1 MPIISLQDQRDPL
14 VTNGLTIV
22 GAGAVGI
29 AIAVYLARRGI
40 AVTLLEGGPQT
51 PPADY
56 SKANIGPNVGRQ
68 LDGLLGGR
76 MKAFGGTTRLWGG
89 QLVPFD
95 APDFQAIDQ
104 AGRTLWPIG
113 YNDFLPW
120 ISAAY
125 DLLGVNEQSRQIDKI
140 WQSAAGQ
147 DPAIGHGLRMT
158 MNIWLRQPDF
168 TKLFASALANNP
180 LIRVI
185 TDAAVQQLQFTADGR
200 VDALMLLAADGS
212 EYTCKAETII
222 LANGTLEIAR
232 LLLKAQ
238 KLDPH
243 CPFRENRHV
252 GRWFMDHLHGLAGEI
267 EVRKPKRL
275 STWFD
280 NVYFD
285 GHKYNVKIRQDAS
298 GRKAGGSN
306 IAATINPRMQAGSVA
321 REAKDLMLRLF
332 GGRTSLIADLR
343 EGLVL
348 LRIIAPVAWR
358 YVVKRRAG
366 SLFDQGVHLGLEIE
380 QLPTWDS
387 YLLLDPAS
395 PPETAPVGVHWHVD
409 NREMPA
415 IRQFCEAVISA
426 FDESG
431 IGSIKLDP
439 RIVAED
445 IAFLDECH
453 DANHQMGGARMADC
467 RENGVVDHECRV
479 FGSPNLYIAGAATFP
494 SGSFANPTLS
504 AIALGLR
511 VAAKVTEAGRS
522 RDTVISRLIFGT
534 ARLTG
539 GASKA
544 ASIRML
550 DMVLDAGVRAIDCA
564 PPYGMGTAEQVVGK
578 ALQRRMDGNMIEIIA
593 KVGLPRPSHAYP
605 KTWLRAI
612 KRLVKKPMPA
622 NLSGWAPVEAA
633 KAFGVSDFSDEALGA
648 SVARTIKNLG
658 RFDRLLLH
666 ECGPDEYTPDVAKS
680 LAAIAGQWGAQP
692 GYAWGAKFD
701 PTLNACFPAD
711 YMAECAID
719 PGILAG
725 TSAPPLRPGILFHS
739 VVPTMGYLMANDPAF
754 SKVLEKAA
762 EFLLAFDKP
771 TARIAV
777 TYALAAERAP
787 TARFVFASNDPVR
800 LHALLAAFQTIDRE
814 NLRSKIA
821 ALFA

>member
-14 VTNGLTIV
+14 VTSALTIV

-56 SKANIGPNVGRQ
+56 PKANIGPNVGRQ
-68 LDGLLGGR
+68 LNGLLEGR

-95 APDFQAIDQ
+95 APDFQAIDR

-158 MNIWLRQPDF
+158 MNIWLKQPDF
-168 TKLFASALANNP
+168 TKLFASELANNP

-185 TDAAVQQLQFTADGR
+185 TDAAVQQLQFSADGR
-200 VDALMLLAADGS
+200 VDALMLVAGNGS
-212 EYTCKAETII
+212 AHMCKAETII

-238 KLDPH
+238 QIDPH

-267 EVRKPKRL
+267 EVWAPKRL

-285 GHKYNVKIRQDAS
+285 GHKYNVKIRLDAS
-298 GRKAGGSN
+298 GRTAGASN
-306 IAATINPRMQAGSVA
+306 IAGTINPRMQLGSVA

-332 GGRTSLIADLR
+332 GDRTSLIADLR

-348 LRIIAPVAWR
+348 LRIIAPLAWR
-358 YVVKRRAG
+358 YVIKRRSG
-366 SLFDQGVHLGLEIE
+366 SRFGQGVQLGLEIE

-387 YLLLDPAS
+387 YLLLDPAL
-395 PPETAPVGVHWHVD
+395 PPETAPVGVHWHLD
-409 NREMPA
+409 NQEMPA
-415 IRQFCEAVISA
+415 IRRFCGALASA
-426 FDESG
+426 FEERG
-431 IGSIKLDP
+431 IGKIKLDP
-439 RIVAED
+439 RIIAED

-453 DANHQMGGARMADC
+453 DANHQMGGARMADSP
-467 RENGVVDHECRV
+467 ENGVVDRECRV
-479 FGSPNLYIAGAATFP
+479 FGASNLYIAGAATFP

-511 VAAKVTEAGRS
+511 VADKVTQVGQS
-522 RDTVISRLIFGT
+522 RDTIISRLVYGT

-539 GASKA
+539 GASEA

-550 DMVLDAGVRAIDCA
+550 GMVLDAGVCAIDCA
-564 PPYGMGTAEQVVGK
+564 ASYGMGTAEQVVGK
-578 ALQRRMDGNMIEIIA
+578 ALQRRMDGDMIEIIA
-593 KVGLPRPSHAYP
+593 KVGLPRPSHAYI

-612 KRLVKKPMPA
+612 KRLVKKPKPA
-622 NLSGWAPVEAA
+622 NFLGWVPVEAA
-633 KAFGVSDFSDEALGA
+633 KTQRTGDFSAEALGS
-648 SVARTIKNLG
+648 SVNRTIKHLG

-666 ECGPDEYTPDVAKS
+666 ECGAEEYTPEVAVS
-680 LAAIAGQWGAQP
+680 LAAIARQWGAQP
-692 GYAWGAKFD
+692 GYASSAKFD
-701 PTLNACFPAD
+701 AEFNACFPAD

-725 TSAPPLRPGILFHS
+725 TAAPPLRSDILFHS
-739 VVPTMGYLMANDPAF
+739 IVPTMGYLMARDPAF
-754 SKVLEKAA
+754 SKALEQAT
-762 EFLLAFDKP
+762 EFLPAFGKP

-777 TYALAAERAP
+777 TYALAVERAP
-787 TARFVFASNDPVR
+787 TARFVFASNDPAR
-800 LHALLAAFQTIDRE
+800 LRDLLAAFQTIDQD

-821 ALFA
+821 ASFA